1 MKKKTVQE
9 GQHICKWRYNTC
21 CEEWQREVGLGE
33 DGKAFVWKHIV
44 LSTAKKNRYG
54 GVLTYSLTPIPLSL
68 CHIDGSMNK
77 KTNST
82 LMEELE
88 KSSVLNNP
96 QIVDVVIVDGM
107 FLLRFLFNLPETFGF
122 VSNLY

>member
-1 MKKKTVQE
+1 MKKIVQAE
-9 GQHICKWRYNTC
+9 GQHICKRRYNAC

-33 DGKAFVWKHIV
+33 DGKRFVRKHIV

-54 GVLTYSLTPIPLSL
+54 GVLTYPLTPLPLSL

-77 KTNST
+77 KTKST

-88 KSSVLNNP
+88 KSSVLNN
-96 QIVDVVIVDGM
+96 QEMVDVVIVDGM

-122 VSNLY
+122 VRNLY